1 MLINVTLPVY
11 NEEAQLAATVQQ
23 LVKALPASGVR
34 TAGRVDDVSWE
45 IVIAENGSR
54 DGTQKIGEKLVRE
67 HAKGGPAEVLLRH
80 RAIAGRGGALKEAW
94 EASEAEILTYMDVD
108 LSTDLGDFPRLL
120 APLLTHEADVVVGSR
135 LAAGAETRRSW
146 KREVLSRG
154 YNRLLHGA
162 LGLPVRDAQCGFK
175 AISRAAATQLLP
187 QVEDEGWFFDTELLW
202 RAHRAGLRIVEI
214 PVRWVEDRDTR
225 VRLLWTI
232 WRDLCGMWRLWRE
245 GWGRRG
251 PGEEV

>member
-1 MLINVTLPVY
+1 MLINVTLPVH
-11 NEEAQLAATVQQ
+11 NEEAQLAASVRK
-23 LVKALPASGVR
+23 VVEALR
-34 TAGRVDDVSWE
+34 TAGLPRHRGAEDVTWE
-45 IVIAENGSR
+45 VVVAENGSS
-54 DGTQKIGEKLVRE
+54 DATEEIGETVVKEFAHEGAV
-67 HAKGGPAEVLLRH
+67 KVLLRH
-80 RAIAGRGGALKEAW
+80 RSQPGRGGALKEAW
-94 EASEAEILTYMDVD
+94 CRSEGEILSYMDVD
-108 LSTDLGDFPRLL
+108 LSTDLASVPSLL
-120 APLLTHEADVVVGSR
+120 APLLADEADLVIGSR
-135 LAAGAETRRSW
+135 LSVGAKTQRSW

-154 YNRLLHGA
+154 YNVLLHGV
-162 LGLPVRDAQCGFK
+162 LRLPVRDAQCGFK